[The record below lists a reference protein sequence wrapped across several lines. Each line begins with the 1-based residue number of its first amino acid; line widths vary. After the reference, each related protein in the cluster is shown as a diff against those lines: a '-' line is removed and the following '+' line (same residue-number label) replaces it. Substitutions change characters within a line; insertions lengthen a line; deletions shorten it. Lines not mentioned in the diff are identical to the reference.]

1 MSWIPG
7 WESVTGARWWENF
20 YFWASIG
27 ALILLGAAEIVSHRY
42 TERKDELAAIEQTST
57 QRRHDEEMARL
68 HAETEASKAEIAKAN
83 ASAAEANARAE
94 ALRLQLLIEQQR
106 RAPRTLTDEQKI
118 AMINGLRG
126 KIESI
131 TFVTQRDLESEFF
144 SIQLQVIFQEA
155 GLRISVAKLPAG
167 VLLSAPAGVLMH
179 KPGDNSEVS
188 LKDDPLYLAL
198 NAAKLYGG
206 NTAKP
211 FATLELSADTPLLP
225 DGYIIY
231 VGQKPPY

>member
-106 RAPRTLTDEQKI
+106 RAPRTLH
-118 AMINGLRG
+118 
-126 KIESI
+126 S
-131 TFVTQRDLESEFF
+131 
-144 SIQLQVIFQEA
+144 
-155 GLRISVAKLPAG
+155 
-167 VLLSAPAGVLMH
+167 
-179 KPGDNSEVS
+179 
-188 LKDDPLYLAL
+188 
-198 NAAKLYGG
+198 
-206 NTAKP
+206 
-211 FATLELSADTPLLP
+211 
-225 DGYIIY
+225 
-231 VGQKPPY
+231 

>member
-106 RAPRTLTDEQKI
+106 RAPRTL
-118 AMINGLRG
+118 
-126 KIESI
+126 
-131 TFVTQRDLESEFF
+131 FF

>member
-68 HAETEASKAEIAKAN
+68 HAAEASKAEIAKAN

-126 KIESI
+126 KLESI
-131 TFVTQRDLESEFF
+131 TFVTQRDLETEFF

-167 VLLSAPAGVLMH
+167 ALLSAPAGVLMH